1 MFEKNHNSET
11 AQHRQAG
18 FSLIE
23 LLIVVAIIL
32 IIAAIAI
39 PNLLRARMA
48 ANQASGVSTVRTIN
62 SATIVYSST
71 YNNGLPPSF
80 AAMGGVGVANCN
92 AANLLDDVLTLPP
105 YHKSGYAYNYVP
117 QGAPIPNPPAACGA
131 PGFNEYLV
139 TAVPIVVGN
148 TGQESYCSDEPGV
161 IRVDTSGAPAA
172 GVAACEALPP
182 LQ

>member
-1 MFEKNHNSET
+1 MSEKNHNSEKL
-11 AQHRQAG
+11 RDRRGG

-39 PNLLRARMA
+39 PNLLRARIA
-48 ANQASGVSTVRTIN
+48 ANQATGVSNIRTIT
-62 SATIVYSST
+62 SAAIVYSST
-71 YNNGLPPSF
+71 YNNGLPPSLT
-80 AAMGGVGVANCN
+80 ALGGVGAANCN
-92 AANLLDDVLTLPP
+92 GAILLDETLTTPP
-105 YHKSGYAYNYVP
+105 YLKSGYVYDYQP
-117 QGAPIPNPPAACGA
+117 QGPPITNPPPSCGA

-139 TAVPIVVGN
+139 TAVPVVVGT

-161 IRVDTSGAPAA
+161 IRIDPLGAKAA
-172 GVAACEALPP
+172 SVGACQALPP

>member
-1 MFEKNHNSET
+1 MFEKTHNSKIV
-11 AQHRQAG
+11 RDRSNG

-48 ANQASGVSTVRTIN
+48 ANQATGVSNIRTIT

-71 YNNGLPPSF
+71 YNNGLPPSLT
-80 AAMGGVGVANCN
+80 ALGGVGAANCN
-92 AANLLDDVLTLPP
+92 GAILLDDTLTTPP
-105 YHKSGYAYNYVP
+105 YHKSGYVYDYQP
-117 QGAPIPNPPAACGA
+117 QGAPITNPPPNCAL
-131 PGFNEYLV
+131 PGFNEFLT
-139 TAVPIVVGN
+139 TAVPIVVGT
-148 TGQESYCSDEPGV
+148 TGEASYCSDEPGV
-161 IRVDTSGAPAA
+161 IRIDPTGAKAA
-172 GVAACEALPP
+172 SLASCQALTP

>member
-1 MFEKNHNSET
+1 MSEKSHNT
-11 AQHRQAG
+11 DGARDRNRG

-48 ANQASGVSTVRTIN
+48 ANQASGASTIRTIN

-71 YNNGLPPSF
+71 YNDGLPPSL

-92 AANLLDDVLTLPP
+92 AAGLLDNILTVPP
-105 YHKSGYAYNYVP
+105 YHKGGYAYDYQP
-117 QGAPIPNPPAACGA
+117 QGAPIPNPPVACAA
-131 PGFNEYLV
+131 PGFNEYLA
-139 TAVPIVVGN
+139 TAVPVVVGT

-161 IRVDTSGAPAA
+161 IRFDISGAKA
-172 GVAACEALPP
+172 GSVAACESFPP

>member
-1 MFEKNHNSET
+1 MLSTKHKSNAAND
-11 AQHRQAG
+11 RRRG

-48 ANQASGVSTVRTIN
+48 ANQASGASTIRTIN
-62 SATIVYSST
+62 SAAIVYSST
-71 YNNGLPPSF
+71 YNDGLPPSL

-92 AANLLDDVLTLPP
+92 AAGLLDDVLTVPP
-105 YHKSGYAYNYVP
+105 YHKGGYVYDYQP
-117 QGAPIPNPPAACGA
+117 QGAPIPNPPVACA
-131 PGFNEYLV
+131 VPGFNEYLV
-139 TAVPIVVGN
+139 TAVPVVVGN

-161 IRVDTSGAPAA
+161 IRFDVLGAKA
-172 GVAACEALPP
+172 GSVAACQALPP

>member
-1 MFEKNHNSET
+1 MFRPKHNSDAMSSVE
-11 AQHRQAG
+11 RG

-48 ANQASGVSTVRTIN
+48 ANQASGASTVRTID

-71 YNNGLPPSF
+71 YNNGLPPSLT
-80 AAMGGVGVANCN
+80 AMGGVGVANCN
-92 AANLLDDVLTLPP
+92 AAGLLDNILTVPP
-105 YHKSGYAYNYVP
+105 HHKGGYAYDYQP
-117 QGAPIPNPPAACGA
+117 QGAPIPNPPVACA
-131 PGFNEYLV
+131 VPGFNEYLV
-139 TAVPIVVGN
+139 TAVPVVVGN
-148 TGQESYCSDEPGV
+148 TAQESYCSDEPGV
-161 IRVDTSGAPAA
+161 IRFDISGAKAA
-172 GVAACEALPP
+172 SVGACQALPP